1 MEKLLAPIELEDAD
15 LEMVA
20 GGVQDITIGV
30 IASAANGVASEA
42 EVAINQNNAVAQV
55 VSNFLNG

>member
-15 LEMVA
+15 LEIVA
-20 GGVQDITIGV
+20 GGVLNINIGTV
-30 IASAANGVASEA
+30 NAVAVGEA
-42 EVAINQNNAVAQV
+42 EVAINQNNAVAQT